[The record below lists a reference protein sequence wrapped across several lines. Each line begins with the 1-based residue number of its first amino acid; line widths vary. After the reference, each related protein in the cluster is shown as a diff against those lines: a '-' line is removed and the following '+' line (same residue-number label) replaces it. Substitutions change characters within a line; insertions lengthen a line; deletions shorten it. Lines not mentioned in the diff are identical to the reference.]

1 MRKIIITGN
10 VGRDPETRSM
20 PSGDSFV
27 VFTVAVNAG
36 TKANPK
42 TDWMEVTANGK
53 LGEIVVNY
61 VRKGTKVLVEGA
73 PSVNAYINKENKA
86 VGTLRIYANNIELL
100 SSREQSTSAPI
111 PGEDFAIEPVSSNTN
126 NGFNAPGSA
135 GLASD
140 DVPF

>member
-10 VGRDPETRSM
+10 CGKDPETRSM

-42 TDWMEVTANGK
+42 TDWMEVNCKDK
-53 LGEIVVNY
+53 LGEIALKY
-61 VRKGTKVLVEGA
+61 LRKGTKVLVEGY

-86 VGTLRIYANNIELL
+86 VGTLRIHANNFEIL
-100 SSREQSTSAPI
+100 SSKNDAEQSNNA
-111 PGEDFAIEPVSSNTN
+111 EDAETTN
-126 NGFNAPGSA
+126 KTYGQQSVEIKA
-135 GLASD
+135 GLVSD
-140 DVPF
+140 EVPF